1 MKIRIGKGE
10 VSSLSGKD
18 AQGLQAFRANHF
30 ETLLRENKPIE
41 ILNHN

>member
-1 MKIRIGKGE
+1 MKIRIGKGA

-30 ETLLRENKPIE
+30 QTLLRENQTIE
-41 ILNHN
+41 NTEQN